1 MQNVCV
7 SQSTEK
13 ALEPKS
19 KAQPV
24 FELAARVSV
33 SVFLLTTQL
42 SLAFAQIGQA
52 YVCAGAP
59 PLLVSLVSTTP
70 PHALCKSQSNPPSIN
85 PENHRATPQT

>member
-1 MQNVCV
+1 MPGEHCTGPSSVFTVKPLPLVWYEEQPKPSMQNVCV

-33 SVFLLTTQL
+33 SMFPFTLQL
-42 SLAFAQIGQA
+42 SFAFEQIGQA
-52 YVCAGAP
+52 
-59 PLLVSLVSTTP
+59 
-70 PHALCKSQSNPPSIN
+70 
-85 PENHRATPQT
+85 